1 MTYTDFFSKI
11 ESGTLSGA
19 YLFHGDE
26 EFVKNSAL
34 SSAKKIVPEET
45 SDFNITILTEPGE
58 DDIINTSETLPLFA
72 DKKLVICHGISSTAD
87 PDNLIEYFSRIPE
100 FTVLIIDI
108 KGVMQEK
115 SKLLKYFKSTD
126 REVLFSELSEGDVI
140 KWCMKTAVKNQ
151 AALDRSTARTFVG
164 LVGTDMTKV
173 SNELQKA
180 CDMVGPGGVITP
192 EIISKCTVSNVE
204 VRIFEMLDCFTSGKV
219 RDGMAL
225 LSILLEDENEALGI
239 ASFLE
244 SRFKLMLEGKR
255 LMEGGRLSPASA
267 ASKMEG
273 SRFANEKA
281 CKAALKYSIS
291 DLSKLVM
298 EMADVGYRMISGGNK
313 ASVMIKTIM
322 LSFKW

>member
-1 MTYTDFFSKI
+1 MTYNDFFAKI
-11 ESGTLSGA
+11 ESGELSGA
-19 YLFHGDE
+19 YMFHGDE

-34 SSAKKIVPEET
+34 NGVRRIVPEET
-45 SDFNITILTEPGE
+45 GDFNITVLTEPSE
-58 DDIINTSETLPLFA
+58 DDIINSSETLPLFS
-72 DKKLVICHGISSTAD
+72 DRKLVICHGLSSAAD
-87 PDNLIEYFSRIPE
+87 PDSLIEYFNRIPE
-100 FTVLIIDI
+100 FTVLIMDM

-115 SKLLKYFKSTD
+115 SKLLKYFKSLD
-126 REVLFSELSEGDVI
+126 REVLFSELPEGEVI

-164 LVGTDMTKV
+164 LVGTDMTRV

-204 VRIFEMLDCFTSGKV
+204 VRIFEMLDCFTSCKV
-219 RDGMAL
+219 KDGMAL
-225 LSILLEDENEALGI
+225 LGILLEDENEALGI

-244 SRFKLMLEGKR
+244 SRIKLMLEGKE

-267 ASKMEG
+267 AAKMEG

-281 CKAALKYSIS
+281 CKAASKYSA
-291 DLSKLVM
+291 DELSGLVM
-298 EMADVGYRMISGGNK
+298 ALADVGYRMMSGGNK